1 VYSCRFVFDKHKAI
15 CYLLLHRETVGNT
28 SIISEIL
35 GAFVWCRIYTNLLGN
50 ESTINTMEQKR
61 NAKSNAWLLAG
72 VTAWGFIT
80 FLPTAKSFFVL
91 DDFFWI
97 NFYKAFDLSELLKHY
112 RFFFRIQCD
121 GFYRP
126 MIAYLYGLDF
136 LVWKLNPLGYHLTNI
151 IFHLANVL
159 LVEALV
165 YVLHK
170 NKKLSISTALLF
182 ALHPLHVGAVAYV
195 SGRTEL
201 VYVFF
206 MLLSLILFAKF
217 VRKEAKNTA
226 YLFSVF
232 FFACAIFSKE
242 TTVAFLVILA
252 GTQYLLKKKI
262 NFLQILP
269 YLLVTGAYFYI
280 RQYAI
285 RVPLNK
291 YGFELGV
298 ENFTRL
304 IYNYILVMVPVNVK
318 SLYSREIVEF
328 FVQNLWAF
336 ALLFT
341 AFMLLCWKVFSGL
354 IRRNRLDVSLV
365 VYWLVWLVVSFF
377 PIFFMSGDRLSYS
390 PSIASSCITSAF
402 FLALFKNKRRFGT
415 LVYLP
420 VVLTGVFFFTL
431 TLDRTVIYN
440 HAGTH
445 AKNLL
450 QNIQKVT
457 PVIPDNSLVFIFNYR
472 NDWIRDDTNWL
483 KQYYGCLNRALQVA
497 YRRNEIKINWA
508 PEIYDDADMLEH
520 LTNFSYKKKY
530 LWGKNIIVL
539 KNERFKIVNKTKMFE
554 KIFTQANVP
563 SL

>member
-1 VYSCRFVFDKHKAI
+1 
-15 CYLLLHRETVGNT
+15 
-28 SIISEIL
+28 
-35 GAFVWCRIYTNLLGN
+35 
-50 ESTINTMEQKR
+50 MEQKR

-72 VTAWGFIT
+72 VAVWGFIT

-97 NFYKAFDLSELLKHY
+97 NFYKAFDFSELLRHY
-112 RFFFRIQCD
+112 HFFFRIQCD

-136 LVWKLNPLGYHLTNI
+136 LVWKLNPLGYHITNI
-151 IFHLANVL
+151 SFHLANVL
-159 LVEALV
+159 LVERLV

-182 ALHPLHVGAVAYV
+182 ALHPLHVGAVAYI

-201 VYVFF
+201 VYSFF
-206 MLLSLILFAKF
+206 MLLSIILFVNF
-217 VRKEAKNTA
+217 VKKEAKNSA
-226 YLFSVF
+226 YLLSLL
-232 FFACAIFSKE
+232 FFACALLSKE

-252 GTQYLLKKKI
+252 GTQYLLNKRF
-262 NFLQILP
+262 NFFQLLP
-269 YLLVTGAYFYI
+269 YALLSCAYFYI
-280 RQYAI
+280 RQYVI

-318 SLYSREIVEF
+318 SIYSKEVVKF
-328 FVQNLWAF
+328 FIQNFWAF
-336 ALLFT
+336 GLLFMV
-341 AFMLLCWKVFSGL
+341 FMFLCWKVLSGL
-354 IRRNRLDVSLV
+354 IREKRLDISLV
-365 VYWLVWLVVSFF
+365 LYWLVWLVVSFF
-377 PIFFMSGDRLSYS
+377 PIFFMSGDRLSYA
-390 PSIASSCITSAF
+390 PSVASSCITSAF
-402 FLALFKNKRRFGT
+402 LLALFKRKSRLGS

-440 HAGTH
+440 HVGTR
-445 AKNLL
+445 ASNML
-450 QNIQKVT
+450 QNIQKAS

-472 NDWIRDDTNWL
+472 NDWIRDDTSWL
-483 KQYYGCLNRALQVA
+483 KPYYGCLNRALQVA

-508 PEIYDDADMLEH
+508 PEIYDDDDMLEY
-520 LTNFSYKKKY
+520 LTNFPYKEKY
-530 LWGKNIIVL
+530 LWGKNIVVL
-539 KNERFKIVNKTKMFE
+539 KNERFNMVNKTKEFE
-554 KIFTQANVP
+554 KVFMQTSGG
-563 SL
+563 SLPNSGCM